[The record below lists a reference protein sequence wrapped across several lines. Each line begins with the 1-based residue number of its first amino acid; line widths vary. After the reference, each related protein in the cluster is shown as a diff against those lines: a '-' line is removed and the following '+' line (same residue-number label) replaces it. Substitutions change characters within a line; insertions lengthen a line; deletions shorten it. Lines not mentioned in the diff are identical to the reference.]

1 MHPSMYDDDQCASEK
16 LRCSQRLLSSKDS
29 SRKSRESSYS
39 CNESDEDDGYKPTD
53 STSDSLTFPGRKK
66 RIPIGRNH
74 QADLPEFCGAD
85 YQSDSKWLG
94 TKIWPLDKAERS
106 KCLIER
112 EPIGKGRQDSC
123 GCQFPGSIECVRF
136 HVRQKRLK
144 MKLELSS
151 AFYLWKFNG
160 IGEDVALSWTKD
172 EESKFRQIVETNR
185 LSLEKYFWD
194 ELFKFFPRK
203 GREALVSYY
212 FNVFLLQRR
221 GHQNRSGTGNIDSDD
236 EDSEYG
242 PIANKFGQ
250 LAAKSPGSI
259 FCSPKKS
266 HLNSR

>member
-1 MHPSMYDDDQCASEK
+1 MHPSMYDDGSEK
-16 LRCSQRLLSSKDS
+16 LRYSQRLQVSKDS
-29 SRKSRESSYS
+29 SRKSRSESSNS
-39 CNESDEDDGYKPTD
+39 GNDSDGDSDYKLVD
-53 STSDSLTFPGRKK
+53 LTSDAPIFPGRKK
-66 RIPIGRNH
+66 RIRMGRNH
-74 QADLPEFCGAD
+74 QADLPEFSGAH
-85 YQSDSKWLG
+85 YQSDAKWLG
-94 TKIWPLDKAERS
+94 TKIWPIDKAETS

-112 EPIGKGRQDSC
+112 DPIGKGRQDSC

-136 HVRQKRLK
+136 HVKQKRLK
-144 MKLELSS
+144 VKLELGS

-160 IGEDVALSWTKD
+160 IGEDVALCWTKD
-172 EESKFRQIVETNR
+172 EESKFHHIVQSNR

-194 ELFKFFPRK
+194 ELFKAFPTK

-259 FCSPKKS
+259 FRSPNKS
-266 HLNSR
+266 HSNSR